1 MAEPLTSVNIF
12 ENFNISR
19 ARMYAPR
26 LPANVQL
33 ELPATPGADTSRRTS
48 HGTFELLN
56 PEGFSFNVLDR
67 KPEAREHRKRTI
79 GASRFRRAIRPVLVL
94 LFGVTTLRVTCND
107 TWARRKALKSRQRA
121 ILVDLEGRT
130 PHQRQYF
137 RKFRH
142 FDTTGACTKL
152 AVLSTACAVGHAGR

>member
-1 MAEPLTSVNIF
+1 MHGSKLHVYS
-12 ENFNISR
+12 
-19 ARMYAPR
+19 
-26 LPANVQL
+26 QL
-33 ELPATPGADTSRRTS
+33 GLWATPGADIWRGPS
-48 HGTFELLN
+48 HATLELFN
-56 PEGFSFNVLDR
+56 HEGFSFKTLVR
-67 KPEAREHRKRTI
+67 EPEAREHRKRTI
-79 GASRFRRAIRPVLVL
+79 DASAFRRAIRPVPVL

-152 AVLSTACAVGHAGR
+152 AAQYPAHAVGHAGR

>member
-1 MAEPLTSVNIF
+1 MAILEVPVESPDDGIGEIKSTFAVTDTGCPNAAGIWHACQV
-12 ENFNISR
+12 EQ
-19 ARMYAPR
+19 APF
-26 LPANVQL
+26 V
-33 ELPATPGADTSRRTS
+33 E
-48 HGTFELLN
+48 
-56 PEGFSFNVLDR
+56 
-67 KPEAREHRKRTI
+67 
-79 GASRFRRAIRPVLVL
+79 RAIRPIPVL

-142 FDTTGACTKL
+142 FDTTGACTNV
-152 AVLSTACAVGHAGR
+152 ATLSPAHAVGHAGR